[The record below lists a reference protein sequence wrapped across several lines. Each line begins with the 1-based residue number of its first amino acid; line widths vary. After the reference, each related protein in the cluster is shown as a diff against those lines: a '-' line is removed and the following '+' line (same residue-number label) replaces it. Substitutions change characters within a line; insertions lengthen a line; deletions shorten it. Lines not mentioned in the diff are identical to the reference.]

1 MRGEISVE
9 SDHAA
14 RSKFADQIQGRKEG
28 ALTIGRQ
35 LFDVCQVLDSNPDL
49 ESDLSDP
56 SRAAADKQQLV
67 KDFLADSGAD
77 PLVVQIVQDV
87 AGRQWSHS
95 RNVTDAIEDIAIDS
109 ALDAAD
115 AQGTTRVVAQ
125 ELAWIRSAI
134 LNLPQVRTNLSDSGA
149 RSDERV
155 RFFHQLFDSV
165 GFTEVTMVL
174 AEHATADLR
183 NRRYDETLAFMIL
196 KTGHHLGRRV
206 VSVTAA
212 VPLTDQ
218 QIQRIEALYSK
229 KMGSPVH
236 VNVVVDPKVVGGLR
250 ISAGKEVT
258 NMTVAAQ
265 LSHLGEH
272 FGKQA

>member
-14 RSKFADQIQGRKEG
+14 RSKFADQIRARKG
-28 ALTIGRQ
+28 DALTIGRQ
-35 LFDVCQVLDSNPDL
+35 LFDVCQVLDSNHDL

-67 KDFLADSGAD
+67 KDFLAGSGAD

-95 RNVTDAIEDIAIDS
+95 RNVTDAVEDIAIDS

-115 AQGTTRVVAQ
+115 AQGTTQVVAQ

-183 NRRYDETLAFMIL
+183 NRRYAETLAFMIL

-212 VPLTDQ
+212 VPLTDH